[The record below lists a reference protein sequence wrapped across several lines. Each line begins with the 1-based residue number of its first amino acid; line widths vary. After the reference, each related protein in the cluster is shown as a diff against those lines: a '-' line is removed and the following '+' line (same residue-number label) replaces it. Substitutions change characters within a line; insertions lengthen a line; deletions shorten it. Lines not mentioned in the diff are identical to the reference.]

1 MKAGRPAAGARERER
16 AFYDEHASGLEA
28 AELEPRPPD
37 AYDRA
42 ILAALGDV
50 AGATVLDA
58 GCGEG
63 DLTLELLRRGARVT
77 ALDVSPGMLG
87 VTRSRV
93 ELFRPGA
100 DARFVAAPVED
111 TGLRDG
117 EFDRV
122 AGKWVLH
129 HAHVSS
135 AARELARLLR
145 PGGRAAF
152 YENQSLN
159 PLLSTARRRLVAK
172 GRVPS
177 FGTPDERPLERVD
190 FEAVRSA
197 FGTLS
202 VEYPSMY
209 FFELLSR
216 QVLRYRGHLRLQG
229 LDTLVWRH
237 APRLRRFSYHVLL
250 VASKA

>member
-1 MKAGRPAAGARERER
+1 MTADRPAARVRERER
-16 AFYDEHASGLEA
+16 AFYDEHASGLDA
-28 AELEPRPPD
+28 AALEPRPPD
-37 AYDRA
+37 AYEQA
-42 ILAALGDV
+42 ILSALGDV
-50 AGATVLDA
+50 EGAAVLDA

-87 VTRSRV
+87 VTRARV

-100 DARFVAAPVED
+100 EARFVAAPVEA
-111 TGLRDG
+111 TGLADG

-129 HAHVSS
+129 HADVSS
-135 AARELARLLR
+135 AARELARVLR

-152 YENQSLN
+152 YENQALN
-159 PLLSTARRRLVAK
+159 PVLSAARRRLVAK
-172 GRVPS
+172 GRVRS
-177 FGTPDERPLERVD
+177 FGTPDERPLERAD

-197 FGTLS
+197 FGALS

-216 QVLRYRGHLRLQG
+216 QLLRYRGHRRLQA
-229 LDTLVWRH
+229 LDALVWRR

-250 VASKA
+250 VASKP